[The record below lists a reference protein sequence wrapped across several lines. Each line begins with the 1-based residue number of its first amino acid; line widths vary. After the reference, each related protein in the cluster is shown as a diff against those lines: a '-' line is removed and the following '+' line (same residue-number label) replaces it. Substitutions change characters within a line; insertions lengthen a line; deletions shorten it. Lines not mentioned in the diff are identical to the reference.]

1 MSWKKLFNLPSTP
14 EMDTSPLPGIT
25 TETAFGNDY
34 ENILR
39 QKMLTGWSSPE
50 EKAASLRFKEMPIDK
65 SYKQD
70 MGDVAVNLAGRGMT
84 NSGANEALMER
95 AMLKRSQSK
104 EKATQDIAEE
114 EKGRQYET
122 MGMAG
127 SYATNKL
134 NAIQTAEIQKQ
145 NMEIQRRNTVYQN
158 ALMRFQKKMFAWQTG
173 ANIIGTGLG
182 MWAGGA
188 FSGGGGAGTGVGS
201 MKFFGG
207 STPPVGQNYSPN
219 Y

>member
-14 EMDTSPLPGIT
+14 EMDTSGIT

-34 ENILR
+34 ESILR

-50 EKAASLRFKEMPIDK
+50 EKAAALRFKEMSIDK
-65 SYKQD
+65 SYQQD
-70 MGDVAVNLAGRGMT
+70 MGDIAVNLAGRGMT
-84 NSGANEALMER
+84 NSGANTALMER
-95 AMLKRSQSK
+95 AMLKRSQAK
-104 EKATQDIAEE
+104 EQATQGIADE
-114 EKGRQYET
+114 EKQRQYET

-134 NAIQTAEIQKQ
+134 NAIQTAEMQK
-145 NMEIQRRNTVYQN
+145 RNAIYQN

-188 FSGGGGAGTGVGS
+188 FGGGRGAGSGVGG

-207 STPPVGQNYSPN
+207 SAPPTGQNYSPN